1 MRFPVQGIIPGM
13 TEPEKENESLATSLC
28 KSCGL
33 CCSGH
38 LFTWVK
44 LRSSEVDPAK
54 SLGLHVLGTDPKHR
68 GFNQPCPL
76 WNGQCTIYDS
86 PDYPRSC
93 RTYRCKLLKKLLD
106 ETTTLGEAL
115 TTVQETMNMIQS
127 VESLLPV
134 SSRCNFRE
142 RLVIYLES
150 GDSSPELQRQ
160 AYDLLR
166 VFSDEFGVKDIVDL
180 PDEL

>member
-1 MRFPVQGIIPGM
+1 M
-13 TEPEKENESLATSLC
+13 TEPERENESPATSLC

-38 LFTWVK
+38 LFAWVK
-44 LRSSEVDPAK
+44 LRSPEVDAAK
-54 SLGLHVLGTDPKHR
+54 SLGLHVLGTDPNHR

-76 WNGQCTIYDS
+76 WDGQCTIYDS

-106 ETTTLGEAL
+106 DTITLPTAL
-115 TTVQETMNMIQS
+115 TVVQAAKYRIHAVT
-127 VESLLPV
+127 SLLSE
-134 SSRCNFRE
+134 SSDCNFRE
-142 RLVIYLES
+142 RLVTHLES
-150 GDSSPELQRQ
+150 GNANLEFQRQ
-160 AYDLLR
+160 AYALLR
-166 VFSDEFGVKDIVDL
+166 DFEDEFGVKDIVAL